1 MRQAQQQLAAL
12 QLPPVPEAALLQRP
26 PSWDPAGE
34 VRRLAAYLAAAG
46 GSTLAAQLPAVA
58 GAPGMTVE
66 RLVAAALAEL
76 FKGRLAAAEAAQVG
90 ALAAPCVLDA
100 GAADLAPALPQR
112 AGPETPVPAGVLVGQ
127 PGPAGAGPGAAA
139 AAAAAA
145 APAAAA
151 AAAAPAAPAPFS
163 YKAALLA
170 KGGGG
175 AEQPNSRQLAALRE
189 ARLRYGSGAGDG
201 GVGVAAGLAGLEA
214 GVDHLQSLLAGVAAL
229 AERLPA
235 A

>member
-1 MRQAQQQLAAL
+1 VRAAQQQLAAL
-12 QLPPVPEAALLQRP
+12 QLPPVPGAAPPHRP
-26 PSWDPAGE
+26 AARDPAGE

-76 FKGRLAAAEAAQVG
+76 FKGRLAAAEARQGG

-100 GAADLAPALPQR
+100 PAEALAPAVPRR
-112 AGPETPVPAGVLVGQ
+112 AGPETPVPAGAL
-127 PGPAGAGPGAAA
+127 AGAPAAAA

-145 APAAAA
+145 AP
-151 AAAAPAAPAPFS
+151 FS
-163 YKAALLA
+163 YKAALMA
-170 KGGGG
+170 KGGG
-175 AEQPNSRQLAALRE
+175 AEGGRGVQALGRQGQWPGPEPLGDRQLAALRD
-189 ARLRYGSGAGDG
+189 ARLEHGSSAGESSA
-201 GVGVAAGLAGLEA
+201 GVAAGLAGLEA
-214 GVDHLQSLLAGVAAL
+214 GVEHLQQLLAGMAAL
-229 AERLPA
+229 ADRLPA